1 MNRLILKKLVYQG
14 TGKKPAIIEF
24 SPGFN
29 VITGPSDTGK
39 SLIFECLSYVLGG
52 STRPKE
58 PTEAK
63 GYTNLFLTIEHD
75 SKEFTIERSTLSND
89 VNVYDIAYDEISEDS
104 EKITLSGS
112 ANAKESLSDYLLN
125 KINLSGKK
133 LKKNESNE
141 TVNLTFNTLRKLL
154 LVDEGKIQSTYSP
167 IYSGIPTSITTEK
180 SLFKFL
186 ITGIDYSQIIVKQKP
201 EIRKAD
207 ANARINLLE
216 HLLSKGAFK
225 FDKNTSKDEL
235 ETRLAKIEN
244 KINVEIIT
252 FSENQREIDDLQVKR
267 KKSWEETISV
277 ESKLIHASE
286 LMSRFQLLSEQYQ
299 NDLNR
304 LDAIIETGEILNQS
318 KDDLCPVCGAKSEYH
333 QPDCVISNEEVNN
346 VRDACFIEKQKIKSL
361 QSDLQ
366 ATIEQVST
374 QKQTYTQIKIGEEES
389 YKWIDKQLNEKL
401 EPSVNK
407 IKNQLSKLYD
417 SKKDIEITLG
427 LIEQLDE
434 LKELKEQ
441 AVQDL
446 KPTKKAVKV
455 QTGVQAAEI
464 NDLLKLIEAQ
474 LTAWGYPEIDRIGF
488 SEDLQDIT
496 IGAKNRKDQGKGY
509 RAITHAAFII
519 SLMNYCSLYK
529 KPHAGFAV
537 LDSPLV
543 TFKKADKKVDGNDA
557 ISDDMK
563 KLFYRNLSTVDR
575 DRQIIII
582 ENDNPPS
589 DITKNINYIHFTKN
603 DKNGRY
609 GFIPLINEE

>member
-1 MNRLILKKLVYQG
+1 MNRLTLKNLVYKG

-24 SPGFN
+24 SSGFN

-39 SLIFECLSYVLGG
+39 SLIFECLSYVLGS
-52 STRPKE
+52 STVPKE

-75 SKEFTIERSTLSND
+75 GNEFTIERSTLSND
-89 VNVYDIAYDEISEDS
+89 VNVYEMPYDDIDDNSD
-104 EKITLSGS
+104 KTTLSGS
-112 ANAKESLSDYLLN
+112 ANAKDNISDFLLN
-125 KINLSGKK
+125 KINISSKK
-133 LKKNESNE
+133 LKKNERNE
-141 TVNLTFNTLRKLL
+141 TVNLTFNILRKLL

-167 IYSGIPTSITTEK
+167 IFSGMPTSVTVEK

-207 ANARINLLE
+207 ATARINLLE
-216 HLLSKGAFK
+216 HLLNKGAFK
-225 FDKNTSKDEL
+225 FDSNISKEEL
-235 ETRLAKIEN
+235 EAKKAKIEN
-244 KINVEIIT
+244 EINVEIINI
-252 FSENQREIDDLQVKR
+252 SENQKEIDELQTKR
-267 KKSWEETISV
+267 KQSWEEALSI
-277 ESKLIHASE
+277 ESKLIHVSE
-286 LMSRFQLLSEQYQ
+286 LLSRFQLLSEQYQ

-318 KDDLCPVCGAKSEYH
+318 KDELCPVCGAKSEYH
-333 QPDCVISNEEVNN
+333 QPDCIISNEEINN
-346 VRDACFIEKQKIKSL
+346 VKDACFIEKQKINSL

-366 ATIEQVST
+366 ATIKQVDA
-374 QKQTYTQIKIGEEES
+374 QKQNYTIIKTNEEES

-407 IKNQLSKLYD
+407 IKGRLSKLYEA
-417 SKKDIEITLG
+417 KKDIEITLG
-427 LIEQLDE
+427 MIEQLE
-434 LKELKEQ
+434 EMKELREK

-446 KPTKKAVKV
+446 KPQKKTEKV

-474 LTAWGYPEIDRIGF
+474 LTAWGYPDIDRIGF

-519 SLMNYCSLYK
+519 SLMNYCSLFK
-529 KPHAGFAV
+529 KPHAGFVV

-543 TFKKADKKVDGNDA
+543 TFKKADKKAVGSDA

-563 KLFYRNLSTVDR
+563 KLFYRNLSTIGQDK
-575 DRQIIII
+575 QIIVL

-589 DITKNINYIHFTKN
+589 DVTRNINYIHFTKN
-603 DKNGRY
+603 EKNGRY
-609 GFIPLINEE
+609 GFIPLTNED